1 MINNYLDI
9 YRFTVR
15 CFLFF
20 ILIYITSIVYANA
33 GIIKCENYSQMG
45 LHEPAINHC
54 KIVINNKKSSNIE
67 INKALYYVGNSYF
80 SLDQPDKALEAFS
93 DLIKNDKNY
102 PEAHY
107 LKGVILLRQGK
118 SKLAKESFE
127 NAILLNYTNKQLSR
141 LYAKSLLQNNDK
153 KNAILK
159 LTELTLTEPKD
170 IILLTELSK
179 AYISI
184 ENYSKAIE
192 KINKVIFLNNNY
204 SNAYFI
210 RSQIK
215 SLQGDD
221 KKALEDITRALRI
234 ENNNNRYLIKKTNIL
249 MQLNNYQMAEY
260 NIKKV
265 LHADPN
271 NYNAKKIYERLL
283 KIKAEISIKQARE
296 FVVNKNYLKASE
308 EYSNA
313 IKLDTSNSYAY
324 FERSQIY
331 YALKKYELALN
342 DINIAEELN
351 KSFSDHSINFI
362 KGKILFNIGNIE
374 DSIKSFEKEIKYKP
388 ENVIGILWQIRALS
402 KYKEYDRAKIY
413 AEKLI
418 KIDPNSARSYSILGD
433 ILLFMGELE
442 ESNKYHALALKL
454 DPNYKIATKTFN

>member
-1 MINNYLDI
+1 MINNYI
-9 YRFTVR
+9 NKYRLIFSS
-15 CFLFF
+15 FLFF
-20 ILIYITSIVYANA
+20 ILICITFVVDANA
-33 GIIKCENYSQMG
+33 SIEKCENYSQRG

-54 KIVINNKKSSNIE
+54 NTVLDNKKSSDVE
-67 INKALYYVGNSYF
+67 ANKALYYLGNSYF
-80 SLDQPDKALEAFS
+80 SLDKLDKALESFS
-93 DLIKNDKNY
+93 SLIKNDKNY
-102 PEAHY
+102 PEAYY
-107 LKGVILLRQGK
+107 LKGAVLLRQGNP
-118 SKLAKESFE
+118 KLAKENFE
-127 NAILLNYTNKQLSR
+127 NALLLNYTSKQLSR
-141 LYAKSLLQNNDK
+141 LYAKSLLQSNNK
-153 KNAILK
+153 KEAILN
-159 LTELTLTEPKD
+159 LTELTLIEPKD

-179 AYISI
+179 AYLSI
-184 ENYSKAIE
+184 ENYSKASE
-192 KINKVIFLNNNY
+192 KIDRVIFLNNNY
-204 SNAYFI
+204 ANAYFI

-215 SLQGDD
+215 SLQGDN
-221 KKALEDITRALRI
+221 KEALEDITRALRI

-271 NYNAKKIYERLL
+271 NYSAKKIYENLL
-283 KIKAEISIKQARE
+283 KIKAEMSIKQARE
-296 FVVNKNYLKASE
+296 FVANKNYLEANE

-442 ESNKYHALALKL
+442 ESDKYHALALKL